1 MRETRIQIREETF
14 PPRGRRTFATENHAS
29 PPRRHRHP
37 AAADD
42 CAAALRYLAAA
53 SDRFSAA
60 HVAGAS
66 AGANLA
72 IVTAAAAPRLGIT
85 VASLFAVSP
94 FVDPR
99 AASASYAAN
108 ANCHIA
114 APSWLAASW
123 DAYVGPG
130 PEAKERALADW
141 RACPHSAVDTWRDA
155 QDRPVA
161 PPPTIIVT
169 DTADPLRDEGLATA
183 RSIRDAGCRDML
195 HLEGSASHCFTL
207 KLYPAKRAEAL
218 AKWVGYFV
226 SG

>member
-1 MRETRIQIREETF
+1 MHLPRILDTHSY
-14 PPRGRRTFATENHAS
+14 PKKYTS

-53 SDRFSAA
+53 SDRFSAI

-72 IVTAAAAPRLGIT
+72 IVTAAAAPRLGMT

-99 AASASYAAN
+99 GVSESYAAN

-114 APSWLAASW
+114 ASKWLAASW

-130 PEAKERALADW
+130 PEAKEAALADW
-141 RACPHSAVDTWRDA
+141 RVCPHTAVDTWRDA
-155 QDRPVA
+155 QDRHVE
-161 PPPTIIVT
+161 PPPSIIIT
-169 DTADPLRDEGLATA
+169 DAADPLRDEGLATC
-183 RSIRDAGCRDML
+183 RSILDAGCRDLL

-207 KLYPAKRAEAL
+207 KMYPAKRAEAL
-218 AKWVGYFV
+218 TKWVGCFLL
-226 SG
+226 G

>member
-1 MRETRIQIREETF
+1 MISKSHNTQ
-14 PPRGRRTFATENHAS
+14 
-29 PPRRHRHP
+29 PRRHRHP

-42 CAAALRYLAAA
+42 CAAALRYLAA
-53 SDRFSAA
+53 SDRFSSI

-99 AASASYAAN
+99 GASASYAAN
-108 ANCHIA
+108 GNCHIA

-141 RACPHSAVDTWRDA
+141 RVCPHSAVDTWRDA
-155 QDRPVA
+155 RDRPVA

-169 DTADPLRDEGLATA
+169 DTADPLRDEGLATV
-183 RSIRDAGCRDML
+183 RSIRDAGCRDVL
-195 HLEGSASHCFTL
+195 HLEGSASHCLTL

>member
-1 MRETRIQIREETF
+1 M
-14 PPRGRRTFATENHAS
+14 
-29 PPRRHRHP
+29 
-37 AAADD
+37 
-42 CAAALRYLAAA
+42 
-53 SDRFSAA
+53 
-60 HVAGAS
+60 
-66 AGANLA
+66 
-72 IVTAAAAPRLGIT
+72 
-85 VASLFAVSP
+85 ASLFAVSP

-99 AASASYAAN
+99 GASASYAAN
-108 ANCHIA
+108 ANCHVA

-130 PEAKERALADW
+130 AAAKERALADW
-141 RACPHSAVDTWRDA
+141 RVCPHSAVDTWRDA

-183 RSIRDAGCRDML
+183 RSIQDAGCRDLL

-218 AKWVGYFV
+218 AKWVGYFKL
-226 SG
+226 G

>member
-1 MRETRIQIREETF
+1 MRKTCIHIRKDT
-14 PPRGRRTFATENHAS
+14 S
-29 PPRRHRHP
+29 QLRRHRHP

-53 SDRFSAA
+53 SDRFSAV

-99 AASASYAAN
+99 GASASYAAN
-108 ANCHIA
+108 ANCHVA

-130 PEAKERALADW
+130 AAAKERALADW
-141 RACPHSAVDTWRDA
+141 RVCPHTAVDTWRDA

-169 DTADPLRDEGLATA
+169 DVADPLRDEGLAAA
-183 RSIRDAGCRDML
+183 RSIRDAGCRDVL

>member
-1 MRETRIQIREETF
+1 M
-14 PPRGRRTFATENHAS
+14 
-29 PPRRHRHP
+29 
-37 AAADD
+37 
-42 CAAALRYLAAA
+42 
-53 SDRFSAA
+53 

-99 AASASYAAN
+99 GASPSYAAN
-108 ANCHIA
+108 GNCHIA

-123 DAYVGPG
+123 DAYVGAG
-130 PEAKERALADW
+130 AAAKERALADW
-141 RACPHSAVDTWRDA
+141 RACPHTAADTWRDA

-169 DTADPLRDEGLATA
+169 DTADPLRDEGSATA
-183 RSIRDAGCRDML
+183 RSIRDAGCRDVL

-207 KLYPAKRAEAL
+207 KLYPAKRAVAL
-218 AKWVGYFV
+218 AKWVGYLV